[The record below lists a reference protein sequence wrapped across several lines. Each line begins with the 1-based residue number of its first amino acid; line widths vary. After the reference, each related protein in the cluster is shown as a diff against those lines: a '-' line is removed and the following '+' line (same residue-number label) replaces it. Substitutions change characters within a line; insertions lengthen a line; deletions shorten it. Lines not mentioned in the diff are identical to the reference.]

1 MRLGYYRSAAVL
13 CSRSWM
19 GDSMI
24 YTHRYARLFLET
36 ALVIQASAW
45 GSTMRPS
52 SENRRDPEAVV
63 SHALDALGRLDWN
76 AFAGYV
82 DPESLE
88 ELKVQSLPFFL
99 DVIARRKNGTLAD
112 EELVWAQSLRDLD
125 SQGDLEALPSRF
137 FLVSLLEAAR
147 PTLSIRAYRVLGST
161 PQEKD
166 LSYVR
171 YETVVSSQGYSKSY
185 VSLVAVTKR
194 SGGWRLILSGDLLGQ
209 GRAVWSV
216 GH

>member
-1 MRLGYYRSAAVL
+1 
-13 CSRSWM
+13 
-19 GDSMI
+19 
-24 YTHRYARLFLET
+24 
-36 ALVIQASAW
+36 
-45 GSTMRPS
+45 MRPS